1 MKLTNKI
8 SISPAIWGGRSLK
21 EFKEH
26 FKGKVSIERLEEV
39 YKSLPKPKK
48 TKDKTE
54 SPK

>member
-1 MKLTNKI
+1 MKLTKNI
-8 SISPAIWGGRSLK
+8 TISPEIWGGGSLK
-21 EFKEH
+21 AFKEH
-26 FKGKVSIERLEEV
+26 FKGKVSVLRLEEV